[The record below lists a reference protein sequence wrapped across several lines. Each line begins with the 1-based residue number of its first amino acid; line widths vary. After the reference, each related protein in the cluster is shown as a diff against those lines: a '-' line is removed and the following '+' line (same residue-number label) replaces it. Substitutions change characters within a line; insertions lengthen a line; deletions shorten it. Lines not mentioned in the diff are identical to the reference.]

1 MPTRV
6 ASVLGSYDLFAKTI
20 PGTLFF
26 IALVSLSPSIP
37 DVSIEGTSLG
47 VISILLIVT
56 AVSGLII
63 GQVLHSV
70 AVAGETAGYKL
81 TQIIHRRST
90 RARTSYWQDYQR
102 MDPRSPENTLSKRW
116 PYIETELV
124 LRRLFC
130 RIYCWI
136 VTRVNEVVLP
146 HRVWFK
152 MRLRDEFG
160 EGNEADGLYD
170 WFKLQSRNQL
180 KSMDMDLVEEHEKIY
195 RFVMSYLRFVNS
207 GRARKFQA
215 TSSFCRS
222 TWLTLLTFTIVYTVI
237 ILGNVESVL
246 GYSPVIVPVLD
257 EYGFSIPTSLLV
269 GTLLFMYSA
278 GQYKRHFTEY
288 IVVDFYNAAENN
300 SESKEIR
307 LEAEKLDIDLNNNDT

>member
-37 DVSIEGTSLG
+37 DVSLDGASLG
-47 VISILLIVT
+47 VISILFIVT

-63 GQVLHSV
+63 GQALHSV

-81 TQIIHRRST
+81 TRIIHDSST
-90 RARTSYWQDYQR
+90 RARTSYWKNYQK
-102 MDPRSPENTLSKRW
+102 MDPRSPENTLSKEW
-116 PYIETELV
+116 PFIETELV
-124 LRRLFC
+124 LRRLFGQ
-130 RIYCWI
+130 IYCWI
-136 VTRVNEVVLP
+136 VNRVNEVVLP

-152 MRLRDEFG
+152 KRLRDEFG

-222 TWLTLLTFTIVYTVI
+222 TWLTLLTFAIVYVII
-237 ILGNVESVL
+237 ILGNVEPII
-246 GYSPVIVPVLD
+246 GYSPVIEPVLV
-257 EYGFSIPTSLLV
+257 EYGYSIPVGLFT

-278 GQYKRHFTEY
+278 GQYKKHFTEY
-288 IVVDFYNAAENN
+288 IVVDFYNAVENN
-300 SESKEIR
+300 SESKDIK
-307 LEAEKLDIDLNNNDT
+307 LDVEKLDVNLNDK